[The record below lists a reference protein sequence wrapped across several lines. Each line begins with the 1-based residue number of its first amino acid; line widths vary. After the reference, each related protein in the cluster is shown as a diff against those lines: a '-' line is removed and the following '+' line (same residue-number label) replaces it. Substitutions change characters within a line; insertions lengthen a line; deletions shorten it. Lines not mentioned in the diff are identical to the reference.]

1 MALNKI
7 SLAMLEKPV
16 IQTIQLVS
24 NVLTVTASDGTTKT
38 WALAADGS
46 VDLSSFLTLAT
57 GDARYVLKD
66 DIGAGDGTGGG
77 SGTTTDLSKYARKD
91 TYNKFT
97 AGTQFI
103 NADVKETGTPD
114 YMGWIAV
121 IKSYVNQYVLPGVF
135 HSHGMDG
142 GGRIWSITAE
152 SWTGDQTTAP
162 IMDHEMTGV
171 ESSVISQFD
180 NSSKEHVGF
189 RASFWTRPEQ
199 PVDKAPLMGKGQNK
213 YNQNSVAYDVWAK
226 PRSPAGEY
234 CGWSRGI
241 YFRGWSLDR
250 TVDGKAIAID
260 MGDITNPQDCT
271 MFRFPDGTTQDSG
284 RVAFKAECQVQD
296 TLQVFQYQKVRFTSK
311 YNYGNGGTWDAN
323 NNRFIVT
330 AKGVYRFD
338 VNVDFH
344 NPDATR
350 RTLNGFVF
358 VCKNGLPQANGDINA
373 NVTNNNFLSS
383 VVPSTSF
390 GTQQDLVVHVSGS
403 LEAVAGDYFEV
414 WTLFVTDAGFVIAGH
429 PLSKTY
435 ICIEKSY

>member
-16 IQTIQLVS
+16 VQSMQLVG
-24 NVLTVTASDGTTKT
+24 NVLTVTFSDDSTKT
-38 WALAADGS
+38 WMLAADGS
-46 VDLSSFLTLAT
+46 IDTSGFLTIEK
-57 GDARYVLKD
+57 GDERYELK
-66 DIGAGDGTGGG
+66 GEGGTGGG
-77 SGTTTDLSKYARKD
+77 TTGDLSKYARKD
-91 TYNKFT
+91 NYNKFT
-97 AGTQFI
+97 AGTQFLSTE
-103 NADVKETGTPD
+103 VKETGTPD

-213 YNQNSVAYDVWAK
+213 YNRNSVAYDVWAK

-260 MGDITNPQDCT
+260 MGDISNPDDCD
-271 MFRFPDGTTQDSG
+271 MFKFPDGTFQNSG
-284 RVAFKAECQVQD
+284 KVAFKAECVVQD
-296 TLQVFQYQKVRFTSK
+296 TLQVFKYQKVRFTQK
-311 YNYGNGGTWDAN
+311 YNYGNGGSWDSG
-323 NNRFIVT
+323 NNRFIAS
-330 AKGVYRFD
+330 AKGVYKFD
-338 VNVDFH
+338 VCVDIH

-350 RTLNGFVF
+350 RTLNGFLF
-358 VCKNGLPQANGDINA
+358 LCKNGLPQANGDVNVG
-373 NVTNNNFLSS
+373 VTNNNFLST

-390 GTQQDLVVHVSGS
+390 GNQQDLSMQLAGS
-403 LEAVAGDYFEV
+403 LEAVPGDFFEV
-414 WTLFVTDAGFVIAGH
+414 WLLFVTDAGFVIAGH

-435 ICIEKSY
+435 LCIEKAY